1 MKLIYFTGFCCLL
14 TSCLFEKLPQ
24 ERSEAI
30 EIYSYDIEEVGAEV
44 EFLED
49 LTGFEGVAAKKAP
62 KEESFSFVGQVSA
75 PEVNGKAV
83 QANVVEFKGNLA
95 AVGYNTAGDDF
106 AGALQVFK
114 FKDKKLEKK
123 LTEVTLNNLDIQALW
138 VQGSELYFAGH
149 ANPEVYG
156 GTSFVGVAKID
167 KLSSQDISASLKFYT
182 VGNGIT
188 SLVIEGSDVYAAVGG
203 TGGGLLTLNK
213 DLDSLSFEADDDL
226 RQLLIEDDELVSL
239 SGDVDGVAQIF
250 NYETQA
256 SIYNFTSATQEETRN
271 DFIFSEGYFY
281 VARANAGMSVID
293 TDGNLIYEIAN
304 PNSQLETHA
313 NGVTREGDF
322 LFLANGEYGFR
333 YIQLDSEETY
343 TVKGYEPYSGQ
354 VDDTNQNY
362 SANSLRFRSNY
373 LVVAAGVGGA
383 MVYQLT
389 NK

>member
-1 MKLIYFTGFCCLL
+1 MKLIYLTGFCCLF

-30 EIYSYDIEEVGAEV
+30 EIYSYDIEEVGTDV

-62 KEESFSFVGQVSA
+62 KEESFSFVGQVTA

-95 AVGYNTAGDDF
+95 AVGYNSAGDDF

-138 VQGSELYFAGH
+138 VQGSDLYFAGH
-149 ANPEVYG
+149 ANPEVYE
-156 GTSFVGVAKID
+156 GTSFAGVARID
-167 KLSSQDISASLKFYT
+167 KLSSQDINASLKFFN

-188 SLVIEGSDVYAAVGG
+188 SFVIEGSDVFAAVGG
-203 TGGGLLTLNK
+203 TGGGLLKLDK
-213 DLDSLSFEADDDL
+213 DLDSLSFEADEDL
-226 RQLLIEDDELVSL
+226 RQLLIEDDELYSL
-239 SGDVDGVAQIF
+239 SGNVNGVAQVF
-250 NYETQA
+250 NYETQ
-256 SIYNFTSATQEETRN
+256 TSVYDFSTPTQEETRN
-271 DFIFSEGYFY
+271 DFVYDDDYFY

-293 TDGNLIYEIAN
+293 EDGKLIYEIAN
-304 PNSQLETHA
+304 PNSKLETHA
-313 NGVTREGDF
+313 NGVSREGDF

-333 YIQLDSEETY
+333 YIDLDSDENY
-343 TVKGYEPYSGQ
+343 TVKGYEPYSGK
-354 VDDTNQNY
+354 VDETNQNY

-383 MVYQLT
+383 MVYKLS
-389 NK
+389 K

>member
-1 MKLIYFTGFCCLL
+1 MKLIYLTGFCCLF

-30 EIYSYDIEEVGAEV
+30 EIYSYDIEEVGTDV

-62 KEESFSFVGQVSA
+62 KEESFSFVGQVTA

-95 AVGYNTAGDDF
+95 AVGYNSAGDDF

-138 VQGSELYFAGH
+138 VEGSELYFAGH
-149 ANPEVYG
+149 SNPEVYG
-156 GTSFVGVAKID
+156 ATSFAGVAKID
-167 KLSSQDISASLKFYT
+167 KLSSQDISASLKFYN
-182 VGNGIT
+182 VGSGIT
-188 SLVIEGSDVYAAVGG
+188 SFVIEGTDVYAAVGG
-203 TGGGLLTLNK
+203 VGGGLLKLNS
-213 DLDSLSFEADDDL
+213 DLDSLSYEADEDL
-226 RQLLIEDDELVSL
+226 RQILTEQGVLYSL
-239 SGDVDGVAQIF
+239 SGNLDGVAQVF
-250 NYETQA
+250 NYDTQT
-256 SIYNFTSATQEETRN
+256 SIYDFSSSTQEETRN
-271 DFIFSEGYFY
+271 DFVFSEGYFY

-293 TDGNLIYEIAN
+293 TEGNLIYEIAN
-304 PNSQLETHA
+304 PNSNLETHA
-313 NGVTREGDF
+313 NGVTREGSF

-333 YIQLDSEETY
+333 YIDLDSDENY
-343 TVKGYEPYSGQ
+343 TVKGYEPYSGK
-354 VDDTNQNY
+354 VDETNQNY
-362 SANSLRFRSNY
+362 SANSLRFRSDY

-383 MVYQLT
+383 MVYKLT
-389 NK
+389 D